1 ERPSLRSASRWFGT
15 RSRVFVNQK
24 PETPVSTRPLSGIS
38 VGRMT
43 SKVEMRSL
51 ATRSRRSS
59 SSAYSSRT
67 FPLPRC
73 VAASGMNGFLLRN
86 EAADTVEGA
95 VEMGDRRV
103 QVEDGGE
110 SGVVETRADL
120 AVGANELGE
129 VAFLVPRLHGVA
141 LHELVRLRAIQ
152 AALDQRKQQPVR
164 EEEPVRGPEVPLHPF
179 RIDDQALD
187 DPGKAVEHVVDR
199 EKRIGDHHAL
209 RGRV

>member
-1 ERPSLRSASRWFGT
+1 MSRRLHSIDRPSSRIASMWFGT
-15 RSRVFVNQK
+15 IACSRANQK

-73 VAASGMNGFLLRN
+73 VAASGMDGFLLRN

-95 VEMGDRRV
+95 VEVGDRRV
-103 QVEDGGE
+103 QVEDPGE
-110 SGVVETRADL
+110 RGVVETLADL

-129 VAFLVPRLHGVA
+129 VALFVPGLHGVA
-141 LHELVRLRAIQ
+141 LHELVGLRALE
-152 AALDQRKQQPVR
+152 AALDQREQ
-164 EEEPVRGPEVPLHPF
+164 
-179 RIDDQALD
+179 
-187 DPGKAVEHVVDR
+187 
-199 EKRIGDHHAL
+199 
-209 RGRV
+209 